1 MTSSFRHQETER
13 TIAFGRGAIDS
24 SLDLFGDGFTL
35 LTTEQASKAAP
46 AVTALANEVITVPP
60 GLVEEIAEVLRPLP
74 VDRGLVALGGGRVID
89 VAKALAAAD
98 RLSGLVAIPTT
109 LSGAEMTGRHR
120 QIAGIPANTPYV
132 RPTVVINDPSLSAS
146 QAVPDL
152 AASSA
157 NALGHAITAV
167 LSDRS
172 TPFARAVG
180 SEALRSICSGWS
192 GSEPDR
198 DSLALGALLAGWAV
212 DKSGLGLHHA
222 MAQTAVR
229 AASIGHAEANA
240 ALLPATIAPS
250 GDVVRRN
257 FPTLISYSAS
267 NSKCWQRD
275 SPSKPAALAL
285 APSERTQH
293 CVTRLLKQF
302 SLGLRSGLS
311 PPPQIALSSLRSTSQ
326 PQVDASVKHQCDSSC
341 ARMTG

>member
-24 SLDLFGDGFTL
+24 SLDLLGDGFTL

-120 QIAGIPANTPYV
+120 QISGIPANTPYV

-146 QAVPDL
+146 QAVTDL

-240 ALLPATIAPS
+240 ALLPATISAIRRRRPKELSDIDQLLGEQLEVLAEGLAVQAGGAGLVAIGTDVALRDQAVETVLSRTETGFIAPAP
-250 GDVVRRN
+250 DRAE
-257 FPTLISYSAS
+257 LAEIYIS
-267 NSKCWQRD
+267 
-275 SPSKPAALAL
+275 AA
-285 APSERTQH
+285 
-293 CVTRLLKQF
+293 
-302 SLGLRSGLS
+302 G
-311 PPPQIALSSLRSTSQ
+311 
-326 PQVDASVKHQCDSSC
+326 
-341 ARMTG
+341 

>member
-60 GLVEEIAEVLRPLP
+60 GLVEEIAEALRPLP

-180 SEALRSICSGWS
+180 SEALRSLCTGWS

-240 ALLPATIAPS
+240 ALLPATISAI
-250 GDVVRRN
+250 RRRR
-257 FPTLISYSAS
+257 PKELSDIDQLLGEQLEVLAQGLAVQAGGAGLGAIGT
-267 NSKCWQRD
+267 D
-275 SPSKPAALAL
+275 AALRDQAIETVLSRTEIGFIAPAPDRAEL
-285 APSERTQH
+285 AEIYISAA
-293 CVTRLLKQF
+293 
-302 SLGLRSGLS
+302 G
-311 PPPQIALSSLRSTSQ
+311 
-326 PQVDASVKHQCDSSC
+326 
-341 ARMTG
+341 

>member
-24 SLDLFGDGFTL
+24 SLDLLGDGFTL
-35 LTTEQASKAAP
+35 LTTEQASQAAP

-98 RLSGLVAIPTT
+98 GLTGLVAIPTT

-120 QIAGIPANTPYV
+120 QISGIPANTPYV

-146 QAVPDL
+146 QAVTDL

-240 ALLPATIAPS
+240 ALLPATISAIRRRRPKELSDIDQLLGEQLEVLAEGLAVQAGGAGLGAIGTDVALRDQAVETVLSRTEIGFIAPAP
-250 GDVVRRN
+250 DRAE
-257 FPTLISYSAS
+257 LAEIYIS
-267 NSKCWQRD
+267 
-275 SPSKPAALAL
+275 AA
-285 APSERTQH
+285 
-293 CVTRLLKQF
+293 
-302 SLGLRSGLS
+302 G
-311 PPPQIALSSLRSTSQ
+311 
-326 PQVDASVKHQCDSSC
+326 
-341 ARMTG
+341 